1 MSPLL
6 LGLCLTPGS
15 QWADGLP
22 LTLEEC
28 VRATANETW
37 RNTQVW
43 RKDAAGAP
51 GAYRLMDQEWL
62 SPYDHIASGWC
73 MDVRDGW
80 TPNDDSSWDLQLW
93 KW

>member
-1 MSPLL
+1 M
-6 LGLCLTPGS
+6 LTPGS
-15 QWADGLP
+15 EWDNGLAV
-22 LTLEEC
+22 TLEEC
-28 VRATANETW
+28 VQATANETW

-43 RKDAAGAP
+43 RKDVAKGP

-62 SPYDHIASGWC
+62 SPYDHFPSEWC

-80 TPNDDSSWDLQLW
+80 TPSDDNSWDLQIW